1 MFLSL
6 ALIFIIGLLGGF
18 LFEKIRLPK
27 IIFYLILGILL
38 GPSMFNI
45 IDQQLLDISSYLRQ
59 IALVIILTRSGL
71 SLNIKT
77 LKEVGRPAFFM
88 CFIPASFEIIGITI
102 FAPLV
107 ININIFEALLLGSV
121 LAAVSPA
128 IVVPRMIELKNKGL
142 GARHNVAELI
152 MAGSS
157 CDDIFVIVLFYS
169 FLSLN
174 QNNTFSPL
182 TLLQIPSSI
191 ILGIVLGI
199 LTGWIYSLIIKK
211 TNLNTIHYVIFLIGI
226 SFLLIALEN
235 ILKSY
240 VSISAL
246 LGIIVLSIIIKQK
259 NNDKAIKIEES
270 YNKLWN
276 AFEILLFTLVGAIT
290 NAKLAFSIEGLKI
303 LGIIIIALGFRA
315 IGVIISLFKTKYT
328 LKEKIYIIISYL
340 PKATVQASIG
350 GIALSY
356 NLPCGAIILTSA
368 VIAILFTAPLGAI
381 LMDNLKTKLLKQ
393 E

>member
-1 MFLSL
+1 MDL
-6 ALIFIIGLLGGF
+6 FI
-18 LFEKIRLPK
+18 
-27 IIFYLILGILL
+27 
-38 GPSMFNI
+38 N
-45 IDQQLLDISSYLRQ
+45 
-59 IALVIILTRSGL
+59 
-71 SLNIKT
+71 
-77 LKEVGRPAFFM
+77 
-88 CFIPASFEIIGITI
+88 
-102 FAPLV
+102 
-107 ININIFEALLLGSV
+107 
-121 LAAVSPA
+121 
-128 IVVPRMIELKNKGL
+128 
-142 GARHNVAELI
+142 H
-152 MAGSS
+152 
-157 CDDIFVIVLFYS
+157 
-169 FLSLN
+169 
-174 QNNTFSPL
+174 
-182 TLLQIPSSI
+182 
-191 ILGIVLGI
+191 
-199 LTGWIYSLIIKK
+199 KK
-211 TNLNTIHYVIFLIGI
+211 KNLNTVHYVIFLIGI

-240 VSISAL
+240 ISISAL

-315 IGVIISLFKTKYT
+315 IGVIVSLFKTKYT

-381 LMDNLKTKLLKQ
+381 LMDNLKSKLLKQ